1 MVPLY
6 VYITMLGIAG
16 ALMLYGWYDHR
27 NRIYANIVAMFMSGV
42 LFAYLGT
49 IVSTYTVYD
58 AWYCTYNETAF
69 SHSCVEFPF
78 NSPSLGYFLGF
89 VATAAFIYTVILIWE
104 AWNEY
109 QEGKAD
115 KLARR
120 QQV

>member
-6 VYITMLGIAG
+6 VYIMMLGIAG
-16 ALMLYGWYDHR
+16 ALMIYGWYDHR
-27 NRIYANIVAMFMSGV
+27 NRIYANIIAMFIAGI

-69 SHSCVEFPF
+69 SHSCVEIPF
-78 NSPSLGYFLGF
+78 NSPSLGYALGF
-89 VATAAFIYTVILIWE
+89 IAFCAFTYTLILLWE

-109 QEGKAD
+109 QDGQAEK
-115 KLARR
+115 KLAKER
-120 QQV
+120 V